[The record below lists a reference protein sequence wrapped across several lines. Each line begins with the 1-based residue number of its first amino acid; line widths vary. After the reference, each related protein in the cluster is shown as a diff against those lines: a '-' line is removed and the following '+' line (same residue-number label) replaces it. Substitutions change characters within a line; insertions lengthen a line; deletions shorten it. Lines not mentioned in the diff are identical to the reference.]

1 MTHFPSSLPLSAVVH
16 RIREISISV
25 KENSVDKRI
34 KEKHGGEEEEEE
46 EEKVRDNPGETIS
59 ERYWLP
65 MTGFVPAFDTVL

>member
-25 KENSVDKRI
+25 KKGSVDKRI
-34 KEKHGGEEEEEE
+34 KEKQGGEEEE

-59 ERYWLP
+59 ER
-65 MTGFVPAFDTVL
+65 

>member
-25 KENSVDKRI
+25 KEGSVDKRI

-46 EEKVRDNPGETIS
+46 EEEEEKVKDNPGETIS
-59 ERYWLP
+59 ER
-65 MTGFVPAFDTVL
+65 